1 MSFTTENQLDP
12 EGKII
17 DIIYTIREDVIKEV
31 ISGTE
36 VTNRISKLTID
47 KNKIEAE
54 LTKLNEMVK

>member
-36 VTNRISKLTID
+36 VTNRINRLTIE
-47 KNKIEAE
+47 KNNIEIE